1 MRTESK
7 PDTHQR
13 FDAVDALRGF
23 AMVWMT
29 VFHFC
34 FDLNHFGYWR
44 QNFLVDPFWTWQR
57 TAILSLFLFT
67 AGLGQAV
74 AVHQGQSWQRFWR
87 RWAQVALCAL
97 LVSAGSYLMYPSTF
111 IYFGVLHGMAVM
123 LVVVRLTAGW
133 GRCLWWLGGLA
144 IAASYTMIIV
154 ADYEVLTRA
163 TAELFNSKALNWLGF
178 VTRKPATEDF
188 VPLLPWLGVMWWG
201 MAFAKAGAVALLR
214 IADFTGPGNMPSV
227 DFGTALAAKNDNEMS
242 KIATHAA
249 GLDETNQKI
258 FARDAVKILIA
269 KRLRDMP
276 RAILE
281 IDMPDTMKQRMF
293 GEWNAQNPAVSAT

>member
-1 MRTESK
+1 MRKKQTSL
-7 PDTHQR
+7 TTSQR

-44 QNFLVDPFWTWQR
+44 QNFLADPFWTWQR
-57 TAILSLFLFT
+57 TVILSLFLFT

-87 RWAQVALCAL
+87 RWAQVAVCAL
-97 LVSAGSYLMYPSTF
+97 LVSVGSYLMYPSTF

-123 LVVVRLTAGW
+123 LIVVRLTAGW
-133 GRCLWWLGGLA
+133 GRWLWWLGGLA
-144 IAASYTMIIV
+144 IAASYTMIII
-154 ADYEVLTRA
+154 ADYSILTRD
-163 TAELFNSKALNWLGF
+163 TADFLNSKALNWLGF

-201 MAFAKAGAVALLR
+201 MAAGNWVLHNRVAWLSLPSSSVITAIKPLKAMGRWSLSYYMLHQPVMIGALMAMGWFAK
-214 IADFTGPGNMPSV
+214 
-227 DFGTALAAKNDNEMS
+227 
-242 KIATHAA
+242 
-249 GLDETNQKI
+249 
-258 FARDAVKILIA
+258 
-269 KRLRDMP
+269 
-276 RAILE
+276 
-281 IDMPDTMKQRMF
+281 
-293 GEWNAQNPAVSAT
+293 

>member
-1 MRTESK
+1 MRHQQNPSTTS
-7 PDTHQR
+7 QR

-87 RWAQVALCAL
+87 RWLQVAMGAL
-97 LVSAGSYLMYPSTF
+97 LVSAGSYLMYPGTF

-123 LVVVRLTAGW
+123 LIVVRLTAGW
-133 GRCLWWLGGLA
+133 GRWLWWLGLLA
-144 IAASYTMIIV
+144 IAASFTMIII
-154 ADYEVLTRA
+154 ADYALLTRA

-201 MAFAKAGAVALLR
+201 MAGGTWILRNRVTWLSMPSSNGNALVKALTALGRWSLSYYMLHQPVMIGALL
-214 IADFTGPGNMPSV
+214 AF
-227 DFGTALAAKNDNEMS
+227 AWLAK
-242 KIATHAA
+242 
-249 GLDETNQKI
+249 
-258 FARDAVKILIA
+258 
-269 KRLRDMP
+269 
-276 RAILE
+276 
-281 IDMPDTMKQRMF
+281 
-293 GEWNAQNPAVSAT
+293 

>member
-1 MRTESK
+1 MLIARLPALNVGSKVRKLDAMRTESK
-7 PDTHQR
+7 PPTNQR

-57 TAILSLFLFT
+57 TLILSLFLFT

-87 RWAQVALCAL
+87 RWGQVAVCAL
-97 LVSAGSYLMYPSTF
+97 LVSVGSYLMYPGTF

-123 LVVVRLTAGW
+123 LIVVRLTAGW
-133 GRCLWWLGGLA
+133 GRWLWWLGGLA
-144 IAASYTMIIV
+144 VAASYTMIIV
-154 ADYEVLTRA
+154 ADYALLTRA

-178 VTRKPATEDF
+178 VTRKPATEDY

-201 MAFAKAGAVALLR
+201 MAAGKWILRNRVAWLSIPFSKSNVLVKALTVLGRWSLSYYVLHQPVMIGALMAVGWLAK
-214 IADFTGPGNMPSV
+214 
-227 DFGTALAAKNDNEMS
+227 
-242 KIATHAA
+242 
-249 GLDETNQKI
+249 
-258 FARDAVKILIA
+258 
-269 KRLRDMP
+269 
-276 RAILE
+276 
-281 IDMPDTMKQRMF
+281 
-293 GEWNAQNPAVSAT
+293 

>member
-1 MRTESK
+1 MRKLEAVPADIKLSSIPQFDLRNDQRK
-7 PDTHQR
+7 NAR

-67 AGLGQAV
+67 AGVGQAV
-74 AVHQGQSWQRFWR
+74 AVHRGQSWQRFWR
-87 RWAQVALCAL
+87 RWGQVAACAL
-97 LVSAGSYLMYPSTF
+97 LVSAGSYLMYPRTF

-123 LVVVRLTAGW
+123 LIVVRLTAGW
-133 GRCLWWLGGLA
+133 GRWLWWLGLFCIA
-144 IAASYTMIIV
+144 LSFATIIAANYSI
-154 ADYEVLTRA
+154 LTWENVEFINSRA
-163 TAELFNSKALNWLGF
+163 VNWLGF

-201 MAFAKAGAVALLR
+201 V
-214 IADFTGPGNMPSV
+214 
-227 DFGTALAAKNDNEMS
+227 
-242 KIATHAA
+242 AA
-249 GLDETNQKI
+249 GQWVLRHHSDWLAMPVLTGSAVVKV
-258 FARDAVKILIA
+258 ARGLTAMGRWSLSYYMLHQPVMIGALMAVGWLTK
-269 KRLRDMP
+269 
-276 RAILE
+276 
-281 IDMPDTMKQRMF
+281 
-293 GEWNAQNPAVSAT
+293 